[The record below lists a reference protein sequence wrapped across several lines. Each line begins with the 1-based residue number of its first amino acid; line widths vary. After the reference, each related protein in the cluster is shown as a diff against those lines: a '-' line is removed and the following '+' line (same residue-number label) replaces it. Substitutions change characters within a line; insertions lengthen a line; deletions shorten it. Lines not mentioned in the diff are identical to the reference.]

1 VACQSGLK
9 NFLLKQKNF
18 LFSGKQKLTN
28 SVIFNK
34 LWSTKV
40 DFEKFKKFFLPP
52 LDNSQIWLYII

>member
-40 DFEKFKKFFLPP
+40 DFEKFKKFF
-52 LDNSQIWLYII
+52 